1 MIVRARRAAPSLAIG
16 FALAVLPLLAVAQE
30 WSPTK
35 PVRIIV
41 PVVGGTND
49 LVARLVA
56 PRLQGVTLNVDPI
69 VVLLSLAFWGAIWGL
84 TGMFLSTPLT
94 VVAIVVLVQFPGT
107 KWISIL
113 LSGDGNPEA
122 YSDGPADPSR
132 PAPPKPPPRRRAP
145 RNTSVKS

>member
-1 MIVRARRAAPSLAIG
+1 MWRRGRPAGGAIAILLPPI
-16 FALAVLPLLAVAQE
+16 FALVQFGTYWQAATLLLVGQTIHFAV
-30 WSPTK
+30 
-35 PVRIIV
+35 
-41 PVVGGTND
+41 GN
-49 LVARLVA
+49 LVA

-107 KWISIL
+107 KWISVL

-122 YSDGPADPSR
+122 YSDGPSDPSR
-132 PAPPKPPPRRRAP
+132 PAPEKKPPARRKAP
-145 RNTSVKS
+145 RNISVKS